1 MSKVLL
7 SVVAAAATILT
18 GSAASAV
25 FQTATIDG
33 IAAVIDY
40 GRADPERPGLAQPGV
55 GTNTAQIQIGQVTG
69 PGNPPEFDNP
79 GWNPLGTGDMTHQW
93 WNIEGGRVTIN
104 GPSNILTI
112 VWGSPNDDNPA
123 APKHGVIL

>member
-1 MSKVLL
+1 MRAVSKVLL

-33 IAAVIDY
+33 ITVIDY

-55 GTNTAQIQIGQVTG
+55 GINTAQIQIGNSTIPAG
-69 PGNPPEFDNP
+69 IPSEPATRRTNG
-79 GWNPLGTGDMTHQW
+79 GTS
-93 WNIEGGRVTIN
+93 R
-104 GPSNILTI
+104 
-112 VWGSPNDDNPA
+112 A
-123 APKHGVIL
+123 AG

>member
-33 IAAVIDY
+33 IADMSGRRPVVKGLFEAAVDLS
-40 GRADPERPGLAQPGV
+40 GAV
-55 GTNTAQIQIGQVTG
+55 
-69 PGNPPEFDNP
+69 
-79 GWNPLGTGDMTHQW
+79 M
-93 WNIEGGRVTIN
+93 
-104 GPSNILTI
+104 S
-112 VWGSPNDDNPA
+112 A
-123 APKHGVIL
+123 AC